1 MTGRSKDPRRTH
13 AWRKVAAKV
22 LARADACALCG
33 LPLVPDA
40 PPRSRWSSSVDHI
53 VPVSAGGPWFDEH
66 NLRASHYGCNSRKG
80 GVKTRPATPTT
91 TTIYTRSRNW

>member
-1 MTGRSKDPRRTH
+1 MRDPRRTY

-40 PPRSRWSSSVDHI
+40 PARSRWSSSVDHI
-53 VPVSAGGPWFDEH
+53 VPVSAGGPWFDDH
-66 NLRASHYGCNSRKG
+66 NLRACHYGCNARKG
-80 GVKTRPATPTT
+80 GVRKARPDRTT
-91 TTIYTRSRNW
+91 FPLVRASRQW